1 MSLHWTKM
9 MGATKKN
16 NYWTVGVL
24 IYLSKIFENILY
36 NQIAN
41 YQTGFRKGFN
51 PQNCLAEMIEKLRNF
66 LYRGSKCAALLMGLS
81 KTFDC
86 LPHDLINASLHTY
99 GFDMPWLI
107 PLLSYWT
114 DRYQGVKVNNSCSL
128 WSLIKYGVLQGSI
141 FRLYSV

>member
-51 PQNCLAEMIEKLRNF
+51 PQNCL
-66 LYRGSKCAALLMGLS
+66 GSKCAALLMGLS

-107 PLLSYWT
+107 PLISYWA